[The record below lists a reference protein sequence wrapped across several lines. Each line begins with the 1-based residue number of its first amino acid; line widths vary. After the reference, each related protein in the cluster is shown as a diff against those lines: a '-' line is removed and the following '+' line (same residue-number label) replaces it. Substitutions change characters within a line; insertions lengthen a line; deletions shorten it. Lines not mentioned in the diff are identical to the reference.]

1 MRTTP
6 ALLEMFL
13 VKYRAVDFHSFFAAP
28 DRAFFLNEDTG
39 TALKTK
45 NVAKNYL
52 MKSFLYLK

>member
-1 MRTTP
+1 
-6 ALLEMFL
+6 MFL